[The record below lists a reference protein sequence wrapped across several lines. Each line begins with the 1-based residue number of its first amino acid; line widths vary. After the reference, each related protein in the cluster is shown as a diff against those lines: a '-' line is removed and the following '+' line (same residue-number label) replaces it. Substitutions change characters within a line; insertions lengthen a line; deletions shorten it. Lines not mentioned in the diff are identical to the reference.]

1 MYNIIFRFYALQEY
15 VILHSLEEVFGKA
28 NLCGILR
35 LRVGNF
41 EIHHFYQTSQHLL
54 K

>member
-1 MYNIIFRFYALQEY
+1 MYNIIFRFYTLQEH

-35 LRVGNF
+35 LRVVNF
-41 EIHHFYQTSQHLL
+41 GIHHIYQTSQHFLN
-54 K
+54 